1 MSLSQTLDRPAHD
14 APQPLRLSV
23 DVPRGLIRVG
33 GELDRSSAHH
43 LADAVSALRSG
54 PGAVWTL
61 DLRDVT
67 FCDVPGIRVLQSAQR
82 LARARGCGLH
92 LTQVPGFLDHLLE
105 LARR

>member
-1 MSLSQTLDRPAHD
+1 MSVLPTLDRPAHS
-14 APQPLRLSV
+14 APQPLHLSV
-23 DVPRGLIRVG
+23 DVRRGLIRVR

-67 FCDVPGIRVLQSAQR
+67 FCDVPGLRVLLSAQV
-82 LARARGCGLH
+82 LARSHGRGLH
-92 LTQVPGFLDHLLE
+92 LTQVPGFLAYLLD